1 MGGAGQDKEG
11 CVEPCPRLSG
21 VPDSG
26 PVPAQLPD
34 AILPHLPSCLRTV
47 TWAGC
52 FLGLCRGHVQA
63 KSAQP
68 ADRQQA
74 GGQAAPV
81 PLLLLCPCECRLETP
96 QVTRRTATCRRAS
109 GSARPGGERVR
120 AGEKQRT
127 QCLLCACWLPGALQ
141 VSVPSSSQQKGIGVV
156 IFYPTLQRQ
165 QRG

>member
-1 MGGAGQDKEG
+1 MCQCWKSICISSTFRKYSEYLFYSLFVTECQKDPEFI
-11 CVEPCPRLSG
+11 
-21 VPDSG
+21 SG
-26 PVPAQLPD
+26 PWCIPIRVLFLKVSLDLAL
-34 AILPHLPSCLRTV
+34 SEET
-47 TWAGC
+47 AGMGEDLLQELT
-52 FLGLCRGHVQA
+52 F
-63 KSAQP
+63 
-68 ADRQQA
+68 
-74 GGQAAPV
+74 

-96 QVTRRTATCRRAS
+96 QVTRRTATCRRAR